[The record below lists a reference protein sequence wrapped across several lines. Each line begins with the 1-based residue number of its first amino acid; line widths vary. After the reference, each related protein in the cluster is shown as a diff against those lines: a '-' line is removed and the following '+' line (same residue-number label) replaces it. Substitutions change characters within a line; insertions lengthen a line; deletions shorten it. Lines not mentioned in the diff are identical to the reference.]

1 MKKFNKHILSLLLFL
16 GLWTMTNAQTM
27 LTGSVSD
34 DTKSPLIGATILVKG
49 TLNGTTTDVNGKF
62 ALKISGA
69 LPVTLVISSIG
80 YESIEMNATK
90 AEIGD
95 LKMKEQASLMSEVTV
110 SGTRF
115 EEKITKAAVTVEKIT
130 ARQMQLSPAFDQYS
144 TLQSLKGVDLLSQS
158 MTFKSVNLRGF
169 GANNNNRFV
178 QLTDGMD
185 NRSPGLGFGFG
196 SAGGVSDLDIES
208 IEILPG
214 ASSALY
220 GPDALQGLMLTK
232 TKSPFEYTG
241 LAAQVKVGVNNI
253 GKTAIKASPYTDVA
267 LRYAYV
273 FDNKLALKVNL
284 QAINGTDFIADDYSD
299 RYHRDRPGYF
309 ITDATAKT
317 VTTGGGGTGP
327 NDFRPNNDVN
337 GFQYD
342 GVNIY
347 GDDFN
352 AGGATAAYGT
362 DAATP
367 ADLRGKSVTRTGYT
381 EYDLTGAKGKV
392 FSYRANAAL
401 HYKITDKI
409 EAIGAIY
416 YGNGNFTRTGGQRE
430 YFPDFKRTQF
440 KVEVRADNFFV
451 RGYNTSQQ
459 AEGFNM
465 GNLAA
470 RMLQSWKTTAVWGN
484 DFKAAYAANP
494 NVAAARAAADVGKPL
509 PGTPQFTQLF
519 DKLTT
524 TLNTDSILPVP
535 GGGII
540 RGVRAIDNSSMYH
553 FEGMYNFKNQLPEQ
567 FEVVTG
573 ASYRKYSMLTKG
585 TLFPTTKAGNEFT
598 IAEYGAYA
606 QGSYNIKLSELLSI
620 KPTVAVRYDKNEFF
634 NGGLTPRISGTITA
648 GEHNFR
654 ASWQSAFRNPSPNQL
669 LADGK
674 TGEIGGSESAFSA
687 AGILKSPAYTN
698 ASVTAYRASKNVAD
712 LVPFVVDP
720 TKFTTEK
727 IKTWEVGYKA
737 LIGNQLYVDAF
748 YFGSK
753 YTDFIAAQGVSQPLN
768 GNQADL
774 LAPATTVPFNTGV
787 NFNNFN
793 EIYVNGWGV
802 GLDYALGGGYNIA
815 ANYANQVGTI
825 TLKDNFGVIRKD
837 GFGDEIIKRK
847 MSDPAV
853 AKVQRNFFISPENRF
868 NLVLS
873 NPKVT
878 KDFGFNISYRW
889 TDKMWVEQGGTQ
901 GDITLPSWQTIDV
914 SVMYKLPKIHTNIK
928 LGASNLA
935 NKYYSQG
942 YGLAQIGG
950 MYYVS
955 LNFDDMLNR

>member
-1 MKKFNKHILSLLLFL
+1 M
-16 GLWTMTNAQTM
+16 
-27 LTGSVSD
+27 
-34 DTKSPLIGATILVKG
+34 
-49 TLNGTTTDVNGKF
+49 
-62 ALKISGA
+62 
-69 LPVTLVISSIG
+69 PVTLVISSIG
-80 YESIEMNATK
+80 YQTIEMNANR
-90 AEIGD
+90 ADLGD
-95 LKMKEQASLMSEVTV
+95 IQMKEQASLMSEVTV

-196 SAGGVSDLDIES
+196 SSAGVSDLDIES

-253 GKTAIKASPYTDVA
+253 GKTSLKATPYTDVA
-267 LRYAYV
+267 LRYAKV
-273 FDNKLALKVNL
+273 FNNKLALKVNL

-299 RYHRDRPGYF
+299 RWHRDRPGYF
-309 ITDATAKT
+309 ITDATTKSVT
-317 VTTGGGGTGP
+317 VGGGGTGL
-327 NDFRPNNDVN
+327 NDFRPNNDPN

-352 AGGATAAYGT
+352 VTGAAAGATIFSAT
-362 DAATP
+362 DPTVP
-367 ADLRGKSVTRTGYT
+367 ADLRGKQVTRTGYT
-381 EYDLTGAKGKV
+381 EYDLTGDKGKV
-392 FSYRANAAL
+392 FSYRGNAAL
-401 HYKITDKI
+401 HYKVTDKI

-416 YGNGNFTRTGGQRE
+416 LGNGNFTRTGGQRE
-430 YFPDFKRTQF
+430 YFPDFKRTQI
-440 KVEVRADNFFV
+440 KLELRADNFFV
-451 RGYNTSQQ
+451 RGYNTTQQ

-470 RMLQSWKTTAVWGN
+470 RMLQSWKPTTAWAN
-484 DFKAAYAANP
+484 DFKTAYAANP
-494 NVAAARAAADVGKPL
+494 NVGAARAAADVGKPL
-509 PGTPQFTQLF
+509 PGTPQFIDLF
-519 DKLTT
+519 NKLTT
-524 TLNTDSILPVP
+524 TYNTDSILPAS
-535 GGGII
+535 GGGIK
-540 RGVRAIDNSSMYH
+540 GVRALDNSSMAH
-553 FEGMYNFKNQLPEQ
+553 FEGMYNFKNELPEQ
-567 FEVVTG
+567 LEVVTG
-573 ASYRKYSMLTKG
+573 ASYRKYNMLTKS
-585 TLFPTTKAGNEFT
+585 TLFPTTKEGKEFT
-598 IAEYGAYA
+598 IAEYGAYV
-606 QGSYNIKLSELLSI
+606 QGSYNLKVSDLVSI

-634 NGGLTPRISGTITA
+634 NGGFTPRVSGIISA
-648 GEHNFR
+648 GQHNFR

-674 TGEIGGSESAFSA
+674 TGEIGGAASAVGSA
-687 AGILKSPAYTN
+687 NIIQNPAYTN
-698 ASVTAYRASKNVAD
+698 ASVTAYRKDSLVKN
-712 LVPFVVDP
+712 LVPFIVDP
-720 TKFTTEK
+720 AKFTTEK
-727 IKTWEVGYKA
+727 IQTWEVGYKS
-737 LIGNQLYVDAF
+737 LIANQLYVDAF
-748 YFGSK
+748 YFNSK
-753 YTDFIAAQGVSQPLN
+753 YTDFIAAQPVSQALS
-768 GNQADL
+768 GNPTDL
-774 LAPATTVPFNTGV
+774 LSTATTVAYGTGA

-793 EIYVNGWGV
+793 EIFVNGWGL
-802 GLDYALGGGYNIA
+802 GLDYALGNGYNIA
-815 ANYANQVGTI
+815 ANYAYQVGTI
-825 TLKDNFGVIRKD
+825 TLKDNFGIIRKD
-837 GFGDEIIKRK
+837 AFDVEIVNRK

-853 AKVQRNFFISPENRF
+853 SRVQRNFFISPENRF
-868 NLVLS
+868 NFVLS

-878 KDFGFNISYRW
+878 KDFGFNVTYRW

-901 GDITLPSWQTIDV
+901 GDIWLPSWQTIDV
-914 SVMYKLPKIHTNIK
+914 SVMYKLPKYMTNIK

-935 NKYYSQG
+935 NKYYAQG

-950 MYYVS
+950 MYYIS

>member
-1 MKKFNKHILSLLLFL
+1 
-16 GLWTMTNAQTM
+16 MTNAQTT
-27 LTGSVSD
+27 LTGSISD
-34 DTKSPLIGATILVKG
+34 DSKSPLIGATIAVKG
-49 TLNGTTTDVNGKF
+49 TINGTSTDANGKF
-62 ALKISGA
+62 SLKINSA
-69 LPVTLVISSIG
+69 LPVTLVISSVG
-80 YESIEMNATK
+80 YETVEMSATK
-90 AEIGD
+90 ADIGSIT
-95 LKMKEQASLMSEVTV
+95 MKEQASLMSEVTV
-110 SGTRF
+110 SGNRI
-115 EEKITKAAVTVEKIT
+115 EEKITKAPVTVEKIT
-130 ARQMQLSPAFDQYS
+130 ARQLQLSPAFDQYS
-144 TLQSLKGVDLLSQS
+144 ALQSLKGVDLLSQS

-241 LAAQVKVGVNNI
+241 LSAQVKVGVNNI
-253 GKTAIKASPYTDVA
+253 GKTDISATPYTDVA
-267 LRYAYV
+267 LRYAHV
-273 FDNKLALKVNL
+273 FDNRLALKVNV
-284 QAINGTDFIADDYSD
+284 QAINGTDFIADNYAD
-299 RYHRDRPGYF
+299 RSHRDRPGF
-309 ITDATAKT
+309 FVTDATAKT
-317 VTTGGGGTGP
+317 VSVGFVPSTDP
-327 NDFRPNNDVN
+327 NSLQF
-337 GFQYD
+337 D

-347 GDDFN
+347 GDDFTN
-352 AGGATAAYGT
+352 GGAVSYTAT
-362 DAATP
+362 DLTAP
-367 ADLRGKSVTRTGYT
+367 ADLRGKTVTRTGYK
-381 EYDLTGAKGKV
+381 EYDLTGDKGKV

-416 YGNGNFTRTGGQRE
+416 YGNGNFTQTGGQRT

-440 KVEVRADNFFV
+440 KLEVRGDNFFV

-459 AEGFNM
+459 TEGFNM

-470 RMLQSWKTTAVWGN
+470 RLLQSWKTTAAWGN
-484 DFKAAYAANP
+484 DFKAAYALNP
-494 NVAAARAAADVGKPL
+494 NVAAAKAAADIGKPVV
-509 PGTPQFTQLF
+509 GSKQFDDLF
-519 DKLTT
+519 AKLST
-524 TLNTDSILPVP
+524 TLNTDSATATPTNGRIN
-535 GGGII
+535 
-540 RGVRAIDNSSMYH
+540 GVRALDNSSMSH
-553 FEGMYNFKNQLPEQ
+553 FEGMYNFKNFLPEQ
-567 FEVVTG
+567 IELVTG
-573 ASYRKYSMLTKG
+573 ASYRKYNMLTKS
-585 TLFPTTKAGNEFT
+585 TLFPTTKAGKEFT
-598 IAEYGAYA
+598 LYEVGMYA
-606 QGSYNIKLSELLSI
+606 QGSYTVKITDMVNF

-634 NGGLTPRISGTITA
+634 NGGLTPRLSGVLSI
-648 GEHNFR
+648 GNHNIR
-654 ASWQSAFRNPSPNQL
+654 GSWQSAFRNPSPNQL

-674 TGEIGGSESAFSA
+674 NGEVGGSEASLTSANLISNP
-687 AGILKSPAYTN
+687 GYTN
-698 ASVTAYRASKNVAD
+698 PSVAAYRVSGNIAD
-712 LVPFVVDP
+712 LIKFQVDP

-727 IKTWEVGYKA
+727 IKTWEVGYKTV
-737 LIGNQLYVDAF
+737 IGNQLYIDAF

-753 YTDFIAAQGVSQPLN
+753 YTDFIAAQAVSQPVTVGQLT
-768 GNQADL
+768 DL
-774 LAPATTVPFNTGV
+774 KSAATTVAYGTGV

-793 EIYVNGWGV
+793 EIYVNGFGL
-802 GLDYALGGGYNIA
+802 GLDYALGGGYNIS

-837 GFGDEIIKRK
+837 AFDTEIVKRK

-878 KDFGFNISYRW
+878 KNFGFNISYRW
-889 TDKMWVEQGGTQ
+889 TDKMWVEQGNTQ
-901 GDITLPSWQTIDV
+901 GDIWLPSWQTIDV
-914 SVMYKLPKIHTNIK
+914 SVMYKLPKYRTNVK

-950 MYYVS
+950 MYYIS